1 MVVKPSQMKEFKE
14 FFHMAWFYDQSK
26 KKEKNMARVIF
37 MHFDEKTD
45 GVYDAKIGEPIVRL
59 AKEKG
64 VPVPADTK
72 DYANSLIY
80 VENLA
85 DEEPTSYMEDEEL
98 DVLVSLG
105 AITKDEAEQCQ
116 QFTISP
122 KIRVAPMM
130 LIKGD
135 ILVKPYKK

>member
-1 MVVKPSQMKEFKE
+1 
-14 FFHMAWFYDQSK
+14 MAK
-26 KKEKNMARVIF
+26 VIF
-37 MHFDEKTD
+37 MHFDTETD

-64 VPVPADTK
+64 VPVPADK
-72 DYANSLIY
+72 DFSKCLIS

-98 DVLVSLG
+98 DLLVQYK
-105 AITKDEAEQCQ
+105 AITAEEAEQCQ

-122 KIRVAPMM
+122 KVRIAPMM
-130 LIKGD
+130 LVKGD
-135 ILVKPYKK
+135 ILVKPFKKK

>member
-1 MVVKPSQMKEFKE
+1 
-14 FFHMAWFYDQSK
+14 MAK
-26 KKEKNMARVIF
+26 VIF
-37 MHFDEKTD
+37 MHFDEVTD

-64 VPVPADTK
+64 VPMETSK
-72 DYANSLIY
+72 EDYSKCLVC

-98 DVLVSLG
+98 DLLVEYG
-105 AITKDEAEQCQ
+105 AITEEEAEQCQ
-116 QFTISP
+116 QYTISP
-122 KIRVAPMM
+122 KIRIAPMM
-130 LIKGD
+130 LVKGD

>member
-1 MVVKPSQMKEFKE
+1 
-14 FFHMAWFYDQSK
+14 MAK
-26 KKEKNMARVIF
+26 VIF
-37 MHFDEKTD
+37 MHFDTETD

-64 VPVPADTK
+64 VPLISDSK
-72 DYANSLIY
+72 DYSKCLIK

-98 DVLVSLG
+98 DVLVKLG
-105 AITKDEAEQCQ
+105 AITSEEAEQCQ

-122 KIRVAPMM
+122 KIRIAPMM
-130 LIKGD
+130 LVKGD
-135 ILVKPYKK
+135 ILVKPYTLK

>member
-1 MVVKPSQMKEFKE
+1 
-14 FFHMAWFYDQSK
+14 MAK
-26 KKEKNMARVIF
+26 VIF
-37 MHFDEKTD
+37 MHFDTATD

-64 VPVPADTK
+64 VPLVSDLK
-72 DYANSLIY
+72 DYSKCLIK

-85 DEEPTSYMEDEEL
+85 NEEPTSYMEDEEL
-98 DVLVSLG
+98 DELVKLG
-105 AITKDEAEQCQ
+105 AITSEEALQCQ

-122 KIRVAPMM
+122 KVRIAPMM

-135 ILVKPYKK
+135 ILVKPYTLK